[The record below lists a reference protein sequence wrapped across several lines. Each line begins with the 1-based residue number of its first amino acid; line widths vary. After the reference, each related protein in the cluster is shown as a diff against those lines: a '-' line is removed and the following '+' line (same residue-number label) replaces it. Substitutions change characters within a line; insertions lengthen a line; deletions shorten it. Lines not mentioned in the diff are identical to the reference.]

1 MPAIISNMMQRYK
14 IYLKNSM
21 FLQDFFKIYN
31 GLNPDK
37 ENDYHN
43 KTYLSLL
50 RIFIKSWQ
58 NCSYSPI
65 YFMFIDDEHKLLV
78 V

>member
-43 KTYLSLL
+43 RTYLSLL

-58 NCSYSPI
+58 KL
-65 YFMFIDDEHKLLV
+65 FIFPYIFYVHRR
-78 V
+78 

>member
-1 MPAIISNMMQRYK
+1 MKPANMMPAIISNMMQRYK

-37 ENDYHN
+37 KKKEKN
-43 KTYLSLL
+43 KE
-50 RIFIKSWQ
+50 RII
-58 NCSYSPI
+58 
-65 YFMFIDDEHKLLV
+65 
-78 V
+78 